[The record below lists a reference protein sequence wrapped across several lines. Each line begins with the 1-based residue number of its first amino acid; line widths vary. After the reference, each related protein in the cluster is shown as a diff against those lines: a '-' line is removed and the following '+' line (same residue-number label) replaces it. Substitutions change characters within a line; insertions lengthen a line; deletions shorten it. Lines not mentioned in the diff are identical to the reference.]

1 MLREADS
8 GVKDQRDII
17 KQPGVGAAVVVGAGG
32 QSIDTT
38 KIVNLVFACGVVF
51 MGFASL
57 NSLASFK
64 MCGKKTMFREAVP
77 WALMSHGI

>member
-1 MLREADS
+1 MLREDDS
-8 GVKDQRDII
+8 GALMTRETYQTTWRW
-17 KQPGVGAAVVVGAGG
+17 GSRGCRNWG

-57 NSLASFK
+57 NSLALFK
-64 MCGKKTMFREAVP
+64 MCGKKTMFRQAVP

>member
-17 KQPGVGAAVVVGAGG
+17 KQPGVWAAVVVGAGG

-38 KIVNLVFACGVVF
+38 NIENLGGYIWLLLMVFV
-51 MGFASL
+51 L
-57 NSLASFK
+57 
-64 MCGKKTMFREAVP
+64 
-77 WALMSHGI
+77 